1 MLAHGN
7 LTIVQGEPD
16 LPDFDI
22 ELIEDLDADLLNDP
36 ASEAQSFELFETILV
51 IGGIITPV
59 FAILI
64 FTSPKEAINMPRPKK
79 VIVLPESQIQD
90 SLTNGR
96 VTVAMLATAAG
107 CSVPT
112 MRKHLAEAYG
122 DRITFSRGRTGGIT
136 LAAPVTTTPVGE
148 TPLAS

>member
-1 MLAHGN
+1 LKQFLLLAASSPQF
-7 LTIVQGEPD
+7 L
-16 LPDFDI
+16 DF
-22 ELIEDLDADLLNDP
+22 
-36 ASEAQSFELFETILV
+36 
-51 IGGIITPV
+51 
-59 FAILI
+59 LI
-64 FTSPKEAINMPRPKK
+64 FTSPKEANNMPRPKK

-112 MRKHLAEAYG
+112 MRKHLAEAFG

-136 LAAPVTTTPVGE
+136 LTAPVTVEEST
-148 TPLAS
+148 AS

>member
-1 MLAHGN
+1 
-7 LTIVQGEPD
+7 
-16 LPDFDI
+16 
-22 ELIEDLDADLLNDP
+22 
-36 ASEAQSFELFETILV
+36 
-51 IGGIITPV
+51 
-59 FAILI
+59 
-64 FTSPKEAINMPRPKK
+64 MPRPKK

-112 MRKHLAEAYG
+112 MRKHLAEAFG
-122 DRITFSRGRTGGIT
+122 DRITFPRGRTGGIT

>member
-1 MLAHGN
+1 LKQFLLLAASSPQF
-7 LTIVQGEPD
+7 L
-16 LPDFDI
+16 DF
-22 ELIEDLDADLLNDP
+22 
-36 ASEAQSFELFETILV
+36 
-51 IGGIITPV
+51 
-59 FAILI
+59 LI

-136 LAAPVTTTPVGE
+136 LAAPATTVGE